1 MSRHVTVGIMVAVL
15 AVTAAGCGQGRDTL
29 TVYSGR
35 SEALVE
41 PIIERFRE
49 STEIKVAVRYASTL
63 ELATTLLEEGRRSPA
78 DIFFAQDPGGLGVV
92 EEMFA
97 PLPDQ
102 ILSRVPE
109 WGRSPEGAWVGIS
122 GRARTVVY
130 NTERLT
136 EANELET
143 DDIAAAMFTTTVDL
157 NAEFPA
163 LAARKMGWEYVALLD
178 SHEMRVPD
186 ALTQCIRVLILVNTD
201 KAPQELTNV
210 YLRGATNLRDRGI
223 REV

>member
-1 MSRHVTVGIMVAVL
+1 MARVRGIR
-15 AVTAAGCGQGRDTL
+15 G
-29 TVYSGR
+29 
-35 SEALVE
+35 
-41 PIIERFRE
+41 
-49 STEIKVAVRYASTL
+49 
-63 ELATTLLEEGRRSPA
+63 ATTADGNTREAILEATTELL
-78 DIFFAQDPGGLGVV
+78 
-92 EEMFA
+92 
-97 PLPDQ
+97 
-102 ILSRVPE
+102 
-109 WGRSPEGAWVGIS
+109 
-122 GRARTVVY
+122 
-130 NTERLT
+130 ERLT

-186 ALTQCIRVLILVNTD
+186 ALTQCIRVLLLVNTD

>member
-1 MSRHVTVGIMVAVL
+1 MARVRGIR
-15 AVTAAGCGQGRDTL
+15 G
-29 TVYSGR
+29 
-35 SEALVE
+35 
-41 PIIERFRE
+41 
-49 STEIKVAVRYASTL
+49 
-63 ELATTLLEEGRRSPA
+63 ATTADGNTREAILEATTELL
-78 DIFFAQDPGGLGVV
+78 
-92 EEMFA
+92 
-97 PLPDQ
+97 
-102 ILSRVPE
+102 
-109 WGRSPEGAWVGIS
+109 
-122 GRARTVVY
+122 
-130 NTERLT
+130 ERLT

>member
-1 MSRHVTVGIMVAVL
+1 MARVRGIR
-15 AVTAAGCGQGRDTL
+15 G
-29 TVYSGR
+29 
-35 SEALVE
+35 
-41 PIIERFRE
+41 
-49 STEIKVAVRYASTL
+49 
-63 ELATTLLEEGRRSPA
+63 ATTADGNTREAILEATTELL
-78 DIFFAQDPGGLGVV
+78 
-92 EEMFA
+92 
-97 PLPDQ
+97 
-102 ILSRVPE
+102 
-109 WGRSPEGAWVGIS
+109 
-122 GRARTVVY
+122 
-130 NTERLT
+130 ERLT

-163 LAARKMGWEYVALLD
+163 LAARKMGWGYVALLD